1 MRIKPTI
8 LILCLTL
15 STAAVGAAGLIDIG
29 SRKQLLWDEYLIESL
44 KDTRFVM
51 NPATKATNN
60 PVISRDKPWEGN
72 YLHYTTVFYD
82 EQEKQFRL
90 WYSNRHLKPVAE
102 DNPIETSGG
111 ECYATSKDGF
121 HWQKP
126 VLGLVEFEGSKQNNI
141 LDEKHYSGFKG
152 GIFIDPREED
162 PKKRYKGLVMS
173 TVQSSRM
180 RFDLYTSPD
189 AFNWTPHPANPIID
203 WGDRKGRWG
212 PTAMMGWDPIRQ
224 VYAAHMEICLHQ
236 SCPMGKRIIG
246 RSESPDL
253 MRWSDTEP
261 IIAPDADDYPDT
273 EFYSMWATTYEGFY
287 VGMLWNFRTTNTTI
301 LPLLVYSRDGIHYD
315 RRFRQPVITPSASPT
330 FDSVAIYSLQ
340 PIVREDKIFLYY
352 GGVNWR
358 SPQQLELLGEEK
370 AHGAIGLATVPLDG
384 FVSLDGAKRTFSEV
398 LTRSFGFSGK
408 ELRINMQ
415 ASFKRWGAHETEVK
429 VEVLGT
435 NYHPIPGYSLEDA
448 DSLTEGGLD
457 QLVTWRGRSDVRSL
471 QDIPI
476 KLRIH
481 FKNAKLFSFRFSE

>member
-1 MRIKPTI
+1 
-8 LILCLTL
+8 
-15 STAAVGAAGLIDIG
+15 
-29 SRKQLLWDEYLIESL
+29 
-44 KDTRFVM
+44 M

-121 HWQKP
+121 HWEKP

-141 LDEKHYSGFKG
+141 LDEKHYPGFKG
-152 GIFIDPREED
+152 GIFIDPRGRGSKEALQGSRHEHRPGLED
-162 PKKRYKGLVMS
+162 EVRSVYLAGCFQLDSPPRESDHRLGRPKGAL
-173 TVQSSRM
+173 
-180 RFDLYTSPD
+180 
-189 AFNWTPHPANPIID
+189 
-203 WGDRKGRWG
+203 G

-358 SPQQLELLGEEK
+358 SPQQLGAAGRGEGPWCHRPSHRSTRWFRLTGRGQADLQRGPDPIFRLQRQGAADQYAGLL
-370 AHGAIGLATVPLDG
+370 
-384 FVSLDGAKRTFSEV
+384 
-398 LTRSFGFSGK
+398 
-408 ELRINMQ
+408 Q
-415 ASFKRWGAHETEVK
+415 A
-429 VEVLGT
+429 L
-435 NYHPIPGYSLEDA
+435 
-448 DSLTEGGLD
+448 
-457 QLVTWRGRSDVRSL
+457 GRS
-471 QDIPI
+471 
-476 KLRIH
+476 
-481 FKNAKLFSFRFSE
+481 